1 MRLLRRA
8 AVHGDLLPRAQLLRL
23 DPPRPLPRVPRRR
36 VLVRARRHPRG
47 TRPAGRPRG
56 ASSRAASVGSEALR
70 PVRGRAA
77 RARRALDARRAARVD
92 ARAGAASTRPPP
104 GLGRRDDAVRAR
116 TGLPRAR
123 HRLLHAHR
131 DVLRVARFLRDR
143 RRPGRRSGVAR
154 ARRAPRA
161 RAIARPKPGRGG
173 GGPADRGGRAG
184 VVYDALL
191 AGGAADA
198 VVKWLVLWS
207 VVASYASSGAL
218 FLYCATLDQGA
229 PRAALEKKPLL
240 GAAPRGTT
248 PTSRAPRAPES
259 ASRLRARD
267 ARRSPARNR
276 AEMSATRTRS
286 ERRGRLTRLVPGDDA
301 DAEA

>member
-1 MRLLRRA
+1 MTVN
-8 AVHGDLLPRAQLLRL
+8 AVD
-23 DPPRPLPRVPRRR
+23 
-36 VLVRARRHPRG
+36 
-47 TRPAGRPRG
+47 
-56 ASSRAASVGSEALR
+56 
-70 PVRGRAA
+70 
-77 RARRALDARRAARVD
+77 
-92 ARAGAASTRPPP
+92 
-104 GLGRRDDAVRAR
+104 
-116 TGLPRAR
+116 
-123 HRLLHAHR
+123 
-131 DVLRVARFLRDR
+131 
-143 RRPGRRSGVAR
+143 
-154 ARRAPRA
+154 
-161 RAIARPKPGRGG
+161 
-173 GGPADRGGRAG
+173 
-184 VVYDALL
+184 
-191 AGGAADA
+191 
-198 VVKWLVLWS
+198 
-207 VVASYASSGAL
+207 SSGAL

>member
-1 MRLLRRA
+1 MAICCLAPNFYVSILL
-8 AVHGDLLPRAQLLRL
+8 GLFLEY
-23 DPPRPLPRVPRRR
+23 
-36 VLVRARRHPRG
+36 LVAECWFG
-47 TRPAGRPRG
+47 PA
-56 ASSRAASVGSEALR
+56 
-70 PVRGRAA
+70 AA
-77 RARRALDARRAARVD
+77 RAGRGRRAVPAAPRAAPPRSDPRPSGPFADEPRALDARRAARVD

-104 GLGRRDDAVRAR
+104 GPGRRDDAVRAR

-154 ARRAPRA
+154 ARRARRA

-207 VVASYASSGAL
+207 VVASYTSSGAL